1 MTLGRPDYLCF
12 QLKMMVGVAFL
23 NRPMTTFSWKHRQS
37 GLPSVMAEPL
47 IKRRRLNLPVQ
58 VLGLMQNIN
67 QMKQKK
73 LTDCTSCYTSL
84 QH

>member
-12 QLKMMVGVAFL
+12 QLKMMVDVAFL

-58 VLGLMQNIN
+58 TLVGFSSVAVQERSRHRLVDDPECRRH
-67 QMKQKK
+67 
-73 LTDCTSCYTSL
+73 T
-84 QH
+84 